1 MKRNNYPKNIHIRV
15 TNETRELALS
25 IAKFS
30 KRKFSD
36 VVREA
41 LERGLKN

>member
-1 MKRNNYPKNIHIRV
+1 MKRNNYPENIHIRV
-15 TNETRELALS
+15 TEETRELAET
-25 IAKFS
+25 IAKFT